1 MSLIPSGKSPSNI
14 KSEQVVSNMS
24 TEVAIEVPIHL
35 NQHEEALLSLFLK
48 ITGFTS
54 LGTLLGDMDL
64 FLNEELD

>member
-1 MSLIPSGKSPSNI
+1 
-14 KSEQVVSNMS
+14 MS